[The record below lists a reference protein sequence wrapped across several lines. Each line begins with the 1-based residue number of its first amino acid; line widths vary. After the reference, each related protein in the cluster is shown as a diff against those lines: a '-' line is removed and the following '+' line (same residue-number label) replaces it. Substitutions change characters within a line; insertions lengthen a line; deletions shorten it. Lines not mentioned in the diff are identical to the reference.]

1 VLKSEA
7 SESDGIASSAPIQAR
22 DVRAVLDEF
31 LARRAR
37 GEEASADEM
46 LSSHTQLRAEIAAE
60 LEKLA
65 VIDRARAAAAS
76 DDSRNVDSDSTQQP
90 TLLLVRCPHC
100 QTRVDVDDE
109 MSLGELS
116 CAACGKCFRIVTPW
130 DGVAPA
136 RVGRFDLLEKLGAGS
151 FGTVWRA
158 RDTKLD
164 REVAVKVPRR
174 PSLDPLEIE
183 EVMREARVAAQLRH
197 RHIVT
202 VHEVGL
208 DGETVYIVSDLIRGQ
223 PLDAWLRKHPVTSR
237 DAAALC
243 RVVAEAVEHAH
254 QAGVVHRDLK
264 PANIMIDDR
273 GEPHLTD
280 FGLAKHASDEIAMT
294 LDGHI
299 LGTPAYMSP
308 EQARGEASTCD
319 ARSDVYSLGV
329 VLFQLLT
336 SELPFRGNMSVLPHK
351 VIHDQPPSPR
361 RLNRYVPR
369 DLETICLKC
378 LEKDPRN
385 RYQTSGELAED
396 LRLYLASEP
405 ILARPIGRLGHVLR
419 WSQRRPGVAALIA
432 TTAGLILLLL
442 SVTTWGYL
450 HERAMRR
457 QHELLWAFVRNS
469 DIVQEYRDEL
479 EQAADDPQLAGALTT
494 ALNDP
499 ELNTIRERLSD
510 PSADA
515 EWDALRPQLAAH
527 PSRAAIQAWVASRFE
542 PSDRATV
549 FAWFVQDD
557 LGLQL
562 ARAPVGN
569 DNIGNNYAWRTYFHG
584 GETEFRDLHDYL
596 ETGNGLRLASTKLSE
611 PFHTETTHEDVIAVS
626 TPVERDGRFLGVV
639 GVFLYI
645 NPPVA
650 EAAAR

>member
-1 VLKSEA
+1 MDNESRSNGDAPPAAAQVRNVREA
-7 SESDGIASSAPIQAR
+7 
-22 DVRAVLDEF
+22 VDEF

-37 GEEASADEM
+37 GEEVSSDEL
-46 LSSHTQLRAEIAAE
+46 LSSHAHLRVELAAE
-60 LEKLA
+60 LQKLA
-65 VIDRARAAAAS
+65 VIDRAREAAAIDGSGNANT
-76 DDSRNVDSDSTQQP
+76 RSTQQP

-100 QTRVDVDDE
+100 QTRVDVDEE
-109 MSLGELS
+109 MSLGELH
-116 CAACGKCFRIVTPW
+116 CAACGKSFRLVAPW
-130 DGVAPA
+130 DAESPA
-136 RVGRFDLLEKLGAGS
+136 RVGRFELLEKLGAGS

-158 RDTKLD
+158 RDSKLD

-183 EVMREARVAAQLRH
+183 EVMREARVAARLRH

-208 DGETVYIVSDLIRGQ
+208 DGETVYIVSDLIRGL
-223 PLDAWLRKHPVTSR
+223 PLDEWLRKHPVTFR

-280 FGLAKHASDEIAMT
+280 FGLAKHAGDEIAMT

-308 EQARGEASTCD
+308 EQARGEASSCD

-378 LEKDPRN
+378 LEKEPRN
-385 RYQTSGELAED
+385 RYQAAGELADD
-396 LRLYLASEP
+396 LERWSKSEP
-405 ILARPIGRLGHVLR
+405 IRARPIGKLGHLVR
-419 WSQRRPGVAALIA
+419 WSQRRPGVAALVA
-432 TTAGLILLLL
+432 TTVGLVLLLL
-442 SVTTWGYL
+442 GVTTWGYL
-450 HERAMRR
+450 HERGLRR

-469 DIVQEYRDEL
+469 DGVQEFREQL
-479 EQAADDPQLAGALTT
+479 EQAARDPQLASALV
-494 ALNDP
+494 AVINDP
-499 ELNTIRERLSD
+499 ELNAIRRKLSN
-510 PSADA
+510 PSAAA

-527 PSRAAIQAWVASRFE
+527 PSRAALQAWVDSRFAQ
-542 PSDRATV
+542 SDHAKV

-569 DNIGNNYAWRTYFHG
+569 DNIGRNYAWRTYFHG
-584 GETEFRDLHDYL
+584 GEADLRDLQSYL
-596 ETGNGLRLASTKLSE
+596 ETASGLRLASTKLSE
-611 PFHTETTHEDVIAVS
+611 PFRTESTNQDVIAVS
-626 TPVERDGRFLGVV
+626 TPVERQGRFLGVV

-645 NPPVA
+645 NPPAVKA
-650 EAAAR
+650 GGR